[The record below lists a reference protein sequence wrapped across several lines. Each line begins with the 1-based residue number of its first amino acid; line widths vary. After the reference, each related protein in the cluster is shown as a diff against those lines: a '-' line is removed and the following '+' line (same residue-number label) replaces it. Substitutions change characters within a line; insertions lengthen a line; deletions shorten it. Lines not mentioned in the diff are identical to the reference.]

1 MMRQGRGTEVLNPI
15 LCHGPRMRQVR
26 VAMCRLCRFMTR
38 CLAPRLT
45 APPFS
50 MLENRLLFRFQRP
63 IEGGKPPEKRE
74 TMCVCS
80 ARTAFWGEDYG
91 LSD

>member
-15 LCHGPRMRQVR
+15 LCQQAGACQVR

-45 APPFS
+45 ARPFS
-50 MLENRLLFRFQRP
+50 MSENRLLFRFQRP

-74 TMCVCS
+74 TMCVF
-80 ARTAFWGEDYG
+80 RTLPFWDEDYG

>member
-15 LCHGPRMRQVR
+15 LCQQAGACQVR
-26 VAMCRLCRFMTR
+26 VALCRLCRFMTR

-45 APPFS
+45 ARPFS

-63 IEGGKPPEKRE
+63 HKGEGSRLQSGKPCA
-74 TMCVCS
+74 CVPHALPFGVRS
-80 ARTAFWGEDYG
+80 MA
-91 LSD
+91 

>member
-15 LCHGPRMRQVR
+15 LCHGPWMRQVR

-45 APPFS
+45 ARPFS
-50 MLENRLLFRFQRP
+50 MSENRLLLRFQRP
-63 IEGGKPPEKRE
+63 IEGEKPSEKRE

-80 ARTAFWGEDYG
+80 ARTVFLG
-91 LSD
+91 

>member
-15 LCHGPRMRQVR
+15 LCQQAGACQVR
-26 VAMCRLCRFMTR
+26 VALCRLCRFMTR

-45 APPFS
+45 ARPFS
-50 MLENRLLFRFQRP
+50 MSENRLLLRFQRP

-80 ARTAFWGEDYG
+80 ARTAFLG
-91 LSD
+91 

>member
-15 LCHGPRMRQVR
+15 LCQQAGACQVR

-38 CLAPRLT
+38 RLAPCLT
-45 APPFS
+45 ARPFS

-80 ARTAFWGEDYG
+80 ARTAFLGEDYG